1 MENTPVYSIFSGLP
15 PFSVSPKAMWKF
27 NDPLSQLRSFR
38 DSLLRDDQHTYAARL
53 GEIVES
59 FEEWY
64 ESAMDSNEEVE
75 GFEELSKV
83 YKEANSIYESKL
95 SDEAKY
101 NLIFSE
107 KISQKVPFSWY
118 DLCDASYEEDVR
130 YFMDAFREYMG
141 GAPR

>member
-1 MENTPVYSIFSGLP
+1 MP
-15 PFSVSPKAMWKF
+15 PFSVSPKVMWKF

-59 FEEWY
+59 LEEWY
-64 ESAMDSNEEVE
+64 EGAMDSNEEAE
-75 GFEELSKV
+75 GAEGVGGFDELSKV
-83 YKEANSIYESKL
+83 YREANSIYESKL

-101 NLIFSE
+101 DLIFSK

-118 DLCDASYEEDVR
+118 DPDTSYKEDVR
-130 YFMDAFREYMG
+130 YFMDAFQEYRG
-141 GAPR
+141 GSPR

>member
-1 MENTPVYSIFSGLP
+1 
-15 PFSVSPKAMWKF
+15 MWKF

-38 DSLLRDDQHTYAARL
+38 DSLLRDDQHSYATRL

-59 FEEWY
+59 LEEWY
-64 ESAMDSNEEVE
+64 EGAMESNEEVE

-83 YKEANSIYESKL
+83 YREANSIYESKL

-101 NLIFSE
+101 DLIFSK

-118 DLCDASYEEDVR
+118 DPDTSYEEDVR

>member
-1 MENTPVYSIFSGLP
+1 
-15 PFSVSPKAMWKF
+15 MWKF
-27 NDPLSQLRSFR
+27 NKPLSQLRSFR

-64 ESAMDSNEEVE
+64 EGAMDSNEEVE
-75 GFEELSKV
+75 GAEGSGGLEELSKV
-83 YKEANSIYESKL
+83 YREANSIYESKL

-101 NLIFSE
+101 DLIFSK

>member
-1 MENTPVYSIFSGLP
+1 
-15 PFSVSPKAMWKF
+15 MWKF
-27 NDPLSQLRSFR
+27 NKPLSQLRFFR

-59 FEEWY
+59 LEEWY
-64 ESAMDSNEEVE
+64 EGALDSNEEVE

-83 YKEANSIYESKL
+83 YREANSIYESKL

-101 NLIFSE
+101 DLIFSK

-118 DLCDASYEEDVR
+118 DPDTSYEEDVR
-130 YFMDAFREYMG
+130 YFMNAFREYMG

>member
-1 MENTPVYSIFSGLP
+1 
-15 PFSVSPKAMWKF
+15 MWKF
-27 NDPLSQLRSFR
+27 NKPLSQLRSFR

-59 FEEWY
+59 LEEWY
-64 ESAMDSNEEVE
+64 GGAMESNEEAGGAG
-75 GFEELSKV
+75 GFDELSRV
-83 YKEANSIYESKL
+83 YREANSIYESKL

-101 NLIFSE
+101 DLIFSK

-118 DLCDASYEEDVR
+118 DPDTSYEEDVR
-130 YFMDAFREYMG
+130 CFMNAFREYMG

>member
-1 MENTPVYSIFSGLP
+1 MANITLFSEDFAKLHN
-15 PFSVSPKAMWKF
+15 S
-27 NDPLSQLRSFR
+27 LCQLRTFR
-38 DSLLRDDQHTYAARL
+38 QSLLRDDQHTYATRL

-59 FEEWY
+59 LEEWY
-64 ESAMDSNEEVE
+64 EGAMDSNEEVG

-83 YKEANSIYESKL
+83 YREANSIYESKL

-101 NLIFSE
+101 DLIFSK

-118 DLCDASYEEDVR
+118 DPDTSYEEDVR
-130 YFMDAFREYMG
+130 YFMNAFREYMG